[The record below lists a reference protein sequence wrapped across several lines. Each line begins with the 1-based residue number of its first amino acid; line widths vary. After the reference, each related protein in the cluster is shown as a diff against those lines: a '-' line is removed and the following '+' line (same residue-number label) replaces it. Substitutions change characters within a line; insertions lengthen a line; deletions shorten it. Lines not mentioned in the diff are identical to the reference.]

1 MHDLFAQMLKKY
13 ELRDEKWREPLRQ
26 VLIQTFIKMHE
37 TSIAETLA
45 IGTQISELQNN
56 LSRIKKRHALGE
68 IDKEIYREYKNEF
81 EKHLSKLTEKLE
93 TSQLTLSNLEEAIDN
108 AVNAAE
114 NMRNSWVSG
123 DLEEKRSIQRFVF
136 PEGIVYN
143 HEEHTYRTETLST
156 VFYAIPRIQSN
167 LEQNKN
173 GKNPIPLDFSRF
185 VPKKGIEPL
194 HFRTRV

>member
-26 VLIQTFIKMHE
+26 ILIQTFIQKHE

-56 LSRIKKRHALGE
+56 LNKIKKRHALGE
-68 IDKEIYREYKNEF
+68 IDQEIYLEYKDEF
-81 EKHLSKLTEKLE
+81 EKDLSKLTEQLE
-93 TSQLTLSNLEEAIDN
+93 TSQLTLSNLEQAIDI
-108 AVNAAE
+108 AVDAAE
-114 NMRNSWVSG
+114 NMSKTWVSG
-123 DLEEKRSIQRFVF
+123 DLEEKRRIQRFVF

-143 HEEHTYRTETLST
+143 HEEHTYRTETLSS
-156 VFYAIPRIQSN
+156 VFFAIPRIQRD

-185 VPKKGIEPL
+185 VPKAGIEPA